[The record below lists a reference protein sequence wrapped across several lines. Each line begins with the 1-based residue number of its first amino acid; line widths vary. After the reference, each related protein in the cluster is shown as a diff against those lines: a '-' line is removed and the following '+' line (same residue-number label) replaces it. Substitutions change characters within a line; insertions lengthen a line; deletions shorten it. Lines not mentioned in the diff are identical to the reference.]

1 MGCLFF
7 NSGVYAIPVN
17 CSGGSD
23 PDSCRRITGC
33 EWRSGGLYFGNT
45 QPNPCPDPMPE
56 DYVGKCVGGPSQAPS
71 VLLSKCMPINYT
83 SRPNTPFPK
92 DWPRPQPKPFPPST
106 PKPKPSQPSTGGFP
120 GRFEKCPPPV
130 RVRVTSSPPIPS
142 DFRCSPDARWQYHCR
157 GRVVVVDG
165 EVTISDNRPSVS
177 FICRVS
183 FDSVHCPVSGEHP
196 KSDSVELRESSGGNW
211 PMCKK

>member
-1 MGCLFF
+1 MLISFLFF
-7 NSGVYAIPVN
+7 QASLA
-17 CSGGSD
+17 
-23 PDSCRRITGC
+23 RII
-33 EWRSGGLYFGNT
+33 L
-45 QPNPCPDPMPE
+45 P
-56 DYVGKCVGGPSQAPS
+56 
-71 VLLSKCMPINYT
+71 
-83 SRPNTPFPK
+83 TPQ
-92 DWPRPQPKPFPPST
+92 DWPRPQPKPSKPQLNNNPTCCIDYGVEPRQYFWDDDADGMACRRQPNTMGAPTHFCRNPLSPST

-130 RVRVTSSPPIPS
+130 RVRVTSRPPIPS